1 MRDVVITGA
10 VRTPVGKF
18 GGTLKD
24 IPAPELG
31 AIALR
36 EAVKRSGIEARELDE
51 VIMGNVVQAGLGQNP
66 ARQAMIL
73 ADIPVEVPAFTVN
86 KVCGSSLKAVML
98 AAQAIKAGD
107 ADIVAAGGQE
117 NMNQAPYLLRNARY
131 GYRLFNNEVV
141 DAMVFDGLWDKFND
155 FHMGNTGEI
164 VAEKCDVTREDAD
177 RFAMRSNVL
186 AAKAQEDGLLRDEM
200 IPVEVKQ
207 RRETITFDHD
217 EGVRGN
223 TSMES
228 LGKLKPVFKKDGI
241 VTAGNASQISD
252 GSSAVIV
259 MGGDVAERRGIEPLA
274 RITHYHVAGVVPEL
288 VMYAPIPNIRGLL
301 EMSGLSVEDFDL
313 FEHNEAFATASVA
326 VQKEFGIP
334 DDRFNVHGGAIS
346 IGHPIG
352 ASGTRVLT
360 TLLYAMKQRKAHRGL
375 CTLCLGGGIAVGMIV
390 EMD

>member
-223 TSMES
+223 TTMES

-301 EMSGLSVEDFDL
+301 DMSGLSVEDFDL

>member
-207 RRETITFDHD
+207 RRETLTFDHD

-223 TSMES
+223 TTMES

-259 MGGDVAERRGIEPLA
+259 MGGDVAEKRGIEPLA

>member
-36 EAVKRSGIEARELDE
+36 EAVKRSGIDAGELDE

-86 KVCGSSLKAVML
+86 KVCGSSLKAVIL

-259 MGGDVAERRGIEPLA
+259 MGGDVAERKRIEPLA

-326 VQKEFGIP
+326 VQKEFDIP

>member
-301 EMSGLSVEDFDL
+301 DMSGLSVEDFDL